1 MPDDSKYTSLLAMVV
16 VVAVPLI
23 GVWEVFRQDETPS
36 LRTFRLLLVLAFG
49 LFLAVLALLGEQL
62 TKANLK
68 SNVRKL
74 ETFNSDLAEMLRSI
88 LRHAD
93 PGTFQTADDSK
104 YISLFVMLAVIAIPV
119 IGVWEIFRQD
129 ESPSL
134 RTFRLIVILTFG
146 LFLAVLALLGEQLAK
161 SGLKSDARKLDAL
174 NSELV
179 ETVRA
184 ILRRADPV
192 TFQTTFVNKQ
202 VENILGYPVKSWLQD
217 PSFWVEH
224 LHPEDRERTLVFTAR
239 AIQEHRNHELEYRM
253 IAVDGRAVWL
263 QEIVNVI
270 VEKGMPS
277 GLVGVSVDITARK
290 LAEDSMGLFR
300 KLMDGSNDAIEILD
314 PVTLQFLDVNQK
326 ACLDLGYSRQEMLSM
341 TAYDI
346 NPTLNDS
353 VRNHVD
359 QRLRE
364 AGFVII
370 EARHRRKDGSTF
382 PVEINIKYVHLGRG
396 YIVSTVRELT
406 QRKHAAEALKKSEEK
421 FSKAFRSSPLVVTLT
436 SARGER
442 YMEVNEN
449 YEHYTGFRRDEVIGR
464 TPADL
469 ALCVDPAQRTEM
481 INRLLAGGTVRNVE
495 CRFRSKDGNVRTGL
509 TSAEL
514 IEIEG
519 EPCVLSVT
527 ADITR
532 RKQAEEALRE
542 SEERLRLATQAG
554 KMYASEW
561 DVASNAIVRSVESA
575 DILGWVDG
583 PENDT
588 YEQMVATL
596 FPDDRERFVST
607 VAALTSESS
616 TFQISYRVLRP
627 DSTVVWLEESGRAFF
642 NAQGSLLRVVS
653 LVADVTE
660 RKLVEETLSTLSRR
674 LIQAHEQERTRV
686 ARELHDDLTQ
696 RMALLQI
703 GLGQLEQEVSGV
715 SSSARE
721 QLRSI
726 AAVASKVST
735 GLDTISQQLHPSRLD
750 ILGLVPAVGALCREL
765 SNQHHLQIQ
774 FVHRA
779 VPRQL
784 PKDVTLCLFRIAQEA
799 LQNVVKHSGAA
810 AATVELSGH
819 DDRIELCISD
829 SGAGFTPGSAKLAS
843 GLGLVSMQERLRL
856 VGGHLSVES
865 DSSHGTQIRVRIPSH
880 AFDPNVHPQ
889 VDNSTLP

>member
-49 LFLAVLALLGEQL
+49 LFLAVLALLREQL

-93 PGTFQTADDSK
+93 PGTFRTADDSK
-104 YISLFVMLAVIAIPV
+104 YISLLVMLAVIAIPV

-129 ESPSL
+129 ETPSL

-161 SGLKSDARKLDAL
+161 SGLKSDARKLDTL

-217 PSFWVEH
+217 PTFWVEH

-253 IAVDGRAVWL
+253 IAVDGRIVWL

-270 VEKGMPS
+270 VEKGVPS

-290 LAEDSMGLFR
+290 LAEDSTRLFR
-300 KLMDGSNDAIEILD
+300 KLMDGSNDAIEVLD
-314 PVTLQFLDVNQK
+314 PGNLQFLDVNDK
-326 ACLDLGYSRQEMLSM
+326 ACLDLGYTRQEMLSM

-346 NPTLNDS
+346 NINLDDS

-370 EARHRRKDGSTF
+370 EAQHRRKDGSVF
-382 PVEINIKYVHLGRG
+382 PVEMNIKYVHLGRG
-396 YIVSTVRELT
+396 YIVAVVRDIT
-406 QRKHAAEALKKSEEK
+406 QRKNTEDSL
-421 FSKAFRSSPLVVTLT
+421 SS
-436 SARGER
+436 
-442 YMEVNEN
+442 
-449 YEHYTGFRRDEVIGR
+449 F
-464 TPADL
+464 
-469 ALCVDPAQRTEM
+469 
-481 INRLLAGGTVRNVE
+481 
-495 CRFRSKDGNVRTGL
+495 
-509 TSAEL
+509 
-514 IEIEG
+514 
-519 EPCVLSVT
+519 
-527 ADITR
+527 
-532 RKQAEEALRE
+532 
-542 SEERLRLATQAG
+542 
-554 KMYASEW
+554 
-561 DVASNAIVRSVESA
+561 
-575 DILGWVDG
+575 
-583 PENDT
+583 
-588 YEQMVATL
+588 
-596 FPDDRERFVST
+596 
-607 VAALTSESS
+607 
-616 TFQISYRVLRP
+616 
-627 DSTVVWLEESGRAFF
+627 
-642 NAQGSLLRVVS
+642 
-653 LVADVTE
+653 
-660 RKLVEETLSTLSRR
+660 SRR
-674 LIQAHEQERTRV
+674 LIQAHELERSRV
-686 ARELHDDLTQ
+686 ARELHDDLNQ

-703 GLGQLEQEVSGV
+703 GLGQLEQDVPGLSTH
-715 SSSARE
+715 ARD

-726 AAVASKVST
+726 AQVATKVSSS
-735 GLDTISQQLHPSRLD
+735 LHTISQQLHPSRLE
-750 ILGLVPAVGALCREL
+750 ILGLVAAVDALCKEVSDQFKLR
-765 SNQHHLQIQ
+765 IQ
-774 FVHRA
+774 FVHHA

-784 PKDVTLCLFRIAQEA
+784 SKDVSLCLFRIAQEA
-799 LQNVVKHSGAA
+799 LQNVVQHSGSPD
-810 AATVELSGH
+810 ATVELSSH
-819 DDRIELCISD
+819 EDRLELCISD
-829 SGAGFTPGSAKLAS
+829 SGIGFSPGSPKLAT

-865 DSSHGTQIRVRIPSH
+865 DSSHGTQIRVRIPRH
-880 AFDPNVHPQ
+880 AFDPHVHPQ
-889 VDNSTLP
+889 VDNSASS

>member
-49 LFLAVLALLGEQL
+49 LFLAVLALLREQL
-62 TKANLK
+62 TKASLK

-104 YISLFVMLAVIAIPV
+104 YISLSVMLAVIAIPV

-129 ESPSL
+129 ETPSL

-161 SGLKSDARKLDAL
+161 SGLKSDARKLDTL

-253 IAVDGRAVWL
+253 IAVDGRTVWL

-290 LAEDSMGLFR
+290 LAEESMGLFR
-300 KLMDGSNDAIEILD
+300 KLIDGSNDAIEILD
-314 PVTLQFLDVNQK
+314 PGNLQFLDINDK
-326 ACLDLGYSRQEMLSM
+326 ACLDLGYTRQEMLSM

-346 NPTLNDS
+346 NIILDDS

-370 EARHRRKDGSTF
+370 EAQHRRKDGSVF
-382 PVEINIKYVHLGRG
+382 PVEMNIKYVHLGRG
-396 YIVSTVRELT
+396 YIVAVVRDIT
-406 QRKHAAEALKKSEEK
+406 QRKN
-421 FSKAFRSSPLVVTLT
+421 
-436 SARGER
+436 
-442 YMEVNEN
+442 M
-449 YEHYTGFRRDEVIGR
+449 
-464 TPADL
+464 
-469 ALCVDPAQRTEM
+469 
-481 INRLLAGGTVRNVE
+481 
-495 CRFRSKDGNVRTGL
+495 
-509 TSAEL
+509 
-514 IEIEG
+514 
-519 EPCVLSVT
+519 
-527 ADITR
+527 
-532 RKQAEEALRE
+532 
-542 SEERLRLATQAG
+542 
-554 KMYASEW
+554 
-561 DVASNAIVRSVESA
+561 
-575 DILGWVDG
+575 
-583 PENDT
+583 
-588 YEQMVATL
+588 
-596 FPDDRERFVST
+596 
-607 VAALTSESS
+607 
-616 TFQISYRVLRP
+616 
-627 DSTVVWLEESGRAFF
+627 EES
-642 NAQGSLLRVVS
+642 
-653 LVADVTE
+653 
-660 RKLVEETLSTLSRR
+660 LSSFSRR
-674 LIQAHEQERTRV
+674 LIQAHELERTRV

-703 GLGQLEQEVSGV
+703 GLGQLELEVSSV

-721 QLRSI
+721 QLRNI
-726 AAVASKVST
+726 TAVATKVHS
-735 GLDTISQQLHPSRLD
+735 GLDSISQQLHPSRLD
-750 ILGLVPAVGALCREL
+750 ILGLAPAVGALCREL
-765 SNQHHLQIQ
+765 SDQHHLQIQ
-774 FVHRA
+774 FVHHA
-779 VPRQL
+779 IPQQL

-810 AATVELSGH
+810 SATVELLGH
-819 DDRIELCISD
+819 DDRLDLSISD
-829 SGAGFTPGSAKLAS
+829 SGTGFSPSSAKLAS

-865 DSSHGTQIRVRIPSH
+865 DSSHGTQIHVRVPLH
-880 AFDPNVHPQ
+880 AFDPHVHPQ
-889 VDNSTLP
+889 VDDSTLS

>member
-23 GVWEVFRQDETPS
+23 GVWEVFRQDESPSLRTFRLLVVLAFGLFLAVLALLSEQLTKANLKSNVRRLEVFNSDLAEMLRAILRRADPGTFRTADDGKYISLLVIIAVVAVPVIGVWEIFRQDETPS
-36 LRTFRLLLVLAFG
+36 LRTFRLIVILAFG

-62 TKANLK
+62 AKA
-68 SNVRKL
+68 
-74 ETFNSDLAEMLRSI
+74 
-88 LRHAD
+88 
-93 PGTFQTADDSK
+93 
-104 YISLFVMLAVIAIPV
+104 
-119 IGVWEIFRQD
+119 
-129 ESPSL
+129 
-134 RTFRLIVILTFG
+134 
-146 LFLAVLALLGEQLAK
+146 
-161 SGLKSDARKLDAL
+161 GLKSDARKLDTM
-174 NSELV
+174 NSDLV

-184 ILRRADPV
+184 ILRRADAG
-192 TFQTTFVNKQ
+192 TFRTTFVNKQ
-202 VENILGYPVKSWLQD
+202 VENILGYPVQSWLKD

-224 LHPEDRERTLVFTAR
+224 LHPEDRERTLIFTAK

-253 IAVDGRAVWL
+253 IAVDGRTVWL

-270 VEKGMPS
+270 VEKGVPS

-326 ACLDLGYSRQEMLSM
+326 ACLDLAYSRQEMLSM

-346 NPTLNDS
+346 NPTLDDS

-364 AGFVII
+364 AGFVIV

-396 YIVSTVRELT
+396 YIVSVVREIT

-421 FSKAFRSSPLVVTLT
+421 FSKAFRESPLVLSLT

-442 YMEVNEN
+442 YIEVNEN
-449 YEHYTGFRRDEVIGR
+449 YEYYTGFRREEVIGR

-469 ALCVDPAQRTEM
+469 SLCVNPGQRTEL

-495 CRFRSKDGNVRTGL
+495 CQFRAKNGNVRTGL

-519 EPCVLSVT
+519 EPCVLTVT

-583 PENDT
+583 PENDS
-588 YEQMVATL
+588 YEQMLATVL
-596 FPDDRERFVST
+596 PDDRERFVST
-607 VAALTSESS
+607 VAALTPDNS

-642 NAQGSLLRVVS
+642 DAQGRMLRVVS

-660 RKLVEETLSTLSRR
+660 RKLAEETLSSLSRR

-715 SSSARE
+715 SFRARE
-721 QLRSI
+721 QLRNI
-726 AAVASKVST
+726 TAVATEVSS
-735 GLDTISQQLHPSRLD
+735 GLDNISQQLHPSRLD
-750 ILGLVPAVGALCREL
+750 ILGLVAAVAALCREL
-765 SNQHHLQIQ
+765 SDQHGLQIQ
-774 FVHRA
+774 FVHHS

-784 PKDVTLCLFRIAQEA
+784 SKDVTLCLFRIAEEA
-799 LQNVVKHSGAA
+799 LQNVVKHSGASA
-810 AATVELSGH
+810 AIVDLSGH

-829 SGAGFTPGSAKLAS
+829 SGAGFSPGSAKLTL
-843 GLGLVSMQERLRL
+843 GLGLISMQERLRL

-865 DSSHGTQIRVRIPSH
+865 ESSHGTRIRVRIPRLAIDPH
-880 AFDPNVHPQ
+880 A
-889 VDNSTLP
+889 DNSGLS